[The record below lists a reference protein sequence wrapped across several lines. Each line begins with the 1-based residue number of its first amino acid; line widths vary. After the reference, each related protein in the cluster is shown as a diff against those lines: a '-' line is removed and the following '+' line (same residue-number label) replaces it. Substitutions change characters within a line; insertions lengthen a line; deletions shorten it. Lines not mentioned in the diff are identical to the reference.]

1 MRHLIHDPTSSLHC
15 TVAVHIIYVI
25 AGYIQRCLLISEGGI
40 FIFHTEVYSPAALL
54 VHNVMDG
61 SPDGWKQSADTH
73 YKNSLNCN
81 LL

>member
-1 MRHLIHDPTSSLHC
+1 MRHILSMTRLQLYC
-15 TVAVHIIYVI
+15 TIAVHIIYVI
-25 AGYIQRCLLISEGGI
+25 AGYIQRCLLISEDGI
-40 FIFHTEVYSPAALL
+40 FIFHTEMYSQAALL